1 MVTVF
6 STLFSSLATIFSG
19 KTFAKVT
26 NYIETTRNVTAWL
39 VAYAQIASGKI
50 IMENWA
56 KENGVDINSIKNQ
69 DIVNFEKSMS
79 PYKVFSDNV
88 FDPSDSTALDYWKVQ
103 LCNSVNKEKNI
114 TLNND
119 NPIITSFKQ
128 MGLNTENL
136 KLTATIVADGKT
148 FDSTGKANEDGWY
161 YPEFQIQII
170 IK

>member
-50 IMENWA
+50 IMDNWA

-69 DIVNFEKSMS
+69 DIVNFE
-79 PYKVFSDNV
+79 N
-88 FDPSDSTALDYWKVQ
+88 Q
-103 LCNSVNKEKNI
+103 
-114 TLNND
+114 
-119 NPIITSFKQ
+119 
-128 MGLNTENL
+128 
-136 KLTATIVADGKT
+136 
-148 FDSTGKANEDGWY
+148 
-161 YPEFQIQII
+161 
-170 IK
+170 